1 MRPGGGGVHGGVILF
16 RGTGTAARRYLEAD
30 RSQADEYY
38 LEAGA
43 TRAELSVVDATGR
56 VMVHQSLTPTEY
68 AGWVDW
74 VDPVSGEPMGQARRA
89 GGGRLGSPRFAEMVV
104 NTPKSLSIAA
114 ALHPEVSAALDVAQR
129 DTVGVIRAWLGQ
141 HSVTRIGPRGQQ
153 EVVPVERLQTVAIS
167 HRTSRA
173 GDPHRHIHLQIGT
186 RVWARG
192 AWRGL
197 DTAALFRQQGAIRAL
212 GTAVLAAHPHLAA
225 VLDAHGLTLDPVS
238 GEVTELE
245 PFNAVLSKRAT
256 QVTRNLAVF
265 TAQWEAAHPGQEP
278 GPVVRAR
285 LQAAAWDHHR
295 PNKKPTRLGSEAGW
309 RRELDEAGYSPDLP
323 RHLPRPVVAALDELS
338 VQRVANRAL
347 DRCAAAAS
355 TWTAHTVQEHVT
367 RLITEAGVQG
377 TPQALADLI
386 TITTR
391 LAIQDCHSVLPPD
404 AAAPEHVPHL
414 TNLHVI
420 AVETHMRGLLSGR
433 SPASAPLPDIR
444 RVAGTLGLDPEQ
456 VRAAAAIASNTALV
470 VVEGAAGAG
479 KTTMLGAAIR
489 AAAENGRATRIVTP
503 TKKAAQVA
511 AHELGVPADS
521 VAKLVHANGWR
532 WNADGVWTRLTVGGT
547 DPETGAPYTG
557 PPPGARLQHGERIVV
572 DEAGMLDQDTA
583 LALLTIADE
592 AGAALA
598 LVGDRAQLPAVG
610 RGGVLDLAAHFAGST
625 YDMGIVH
632 RFTDPAYADLTV
644 QLRTGQHPAHLFD
657 RLHNLGL
664 VRVHESTDA
673 LQDTIAS
680 TSREGEAITTATNEE
695 ARDLNDRIRGE
706 RVRHGLVDDVRTTS
720 GSDGLPIGAGDVIQ
734 TRRNNSTLKVAN
746 RQTWTVTRVENDGTA
761 WVTEHGSGCRHTV
774 RLPAEYL
781 AEHAHLAYATTAY
794 GVQGTT
800 ADHSHTILSDTL
812 DAAGVYV
819 GMTRGRTHNLLHI
832 VATDLADARAQFTAA
847 LQRDRAD
854 RGLTEAT
861 RAARAAVDG
870 LAPEGSAVVNAE
882 RARLRA
888 WIETADH
895 EAGQLEHAI
904 SALARQVAAHHAE
917 NARQARIVVDADARL
932 ADVRA
937 GVAAPL
943 IEQAADD
950 GAGYLTA
957 RERMW
962 QANRA
967 LRTTS
972 RFGRRPAA
980 RIAREAT
987 EAHAATQHAVRERWG
1002 DIPLT
1007 TTHLAAWTDDAARRR
1022 ADADPRVIEAQ
1033 KAAERAHLTE
1043 QELMKRHATAL
1054 SALWQGIGG
1063 GHMPSSLEAR
1073 ATELRRRAHQARQS
1087 LAEID
1092 ALPVAQAEQLI
1103 QQNATRAMTERL
1115 AETARKARMPQARRR
1130 HSPSHTRGRQNM
1142 ETAVQFRP

>member
-1 MRPGGGGVHGGVILF
+1 MRGGVILF

-43 TRAELSVVDATGR
+43 ARAELSVVDGTGR
-56 VMVHQSLTPTEY
+56 VMVDRALTPTEY
-68 AGWVDW
+68 AAWVDW
-74 VDPVSGEPMGQARRA
+74 VDPVSGLPMGRARQAGA
-89 GGGRLGSPRFAEMVV
+89 ERLGSPRFAEMVV

-114 ALHPEVSAALDVAQR
+114 ALHPEVSAALDAAQR
-129 DTVGVIRAWLGQ
+129 DAVGVIRAWLGQ
-141 HSVTRIGPRGQQ
+141 HSVTRIGPRGRQ
-153 EVVPVERLQTVAIS
+153 EVVPVDRLQTVAIV

-173 GDPHRHIHLQIGT
+173 GDPHRHVHLQIGT

-238 GEVTELE
+238 GEVVELE
-245 PFNAVLSKRAT
+245 PFNAVLSKRAA

-265 TAQWEAAHPGQEP
+265 TTQWQAAHSGQEP

-309 RRELDEAGYSPDLP
+309 RRELDEAGYTPDLP
-323 RHLPRPVVAALDELS
+323 RGPRPVVVALDELS
-338 VQRVANRAL
+338 VQEVAGRAL

-367 RLITEAGVQG
+367 RLITEAGVRA
-377 TPQALADLI
+377 TPQGLVDMI

-391 LAIQDCHSVLPPD
+391 LALQDCLSVLPPG
-404 AAAPEHVPHL
+404 AVAPEHVPHL
-414 TNLHVI
+414 TNLQVI
-420 AVETHMRGLLSGR
+420 AAETHLRDLLTARG
-433 SPASAPLPDIR
+433 PAGAPEPNPTPL
-444 RVAGTLGLDPEQ
+444 AGERGLDPEQ
-456 VRAAAAIASNTALV
+456 VRAAAAIASATPLV

-489 AAAENGRATRIVTP
+489 AAATQGRVTRVVTP

-511 AHELGVPADS
+511 AAELGVPADS
-521 VAKLVHANGWR
+521 VAKLVHAHGWR
-532 WNADGVWTRLTVGGT
+532 WNTDGVWTRLPLGGT
-547 DPETGAPYTG
+547 DPDTGATYTG
-557 PPPGARLQHGERIVV
+557 PPPGARLRRGERVVV
-572 DEAGMLDQDTA
+572 DEAGMLDQDTT

-592 AGAALA
+592 AGATLA

-610 RGGVLDLAAHFAGST
+610 RGGVLDLAAHLAGST
-625 YDMGIVH
+625 YDMGTVH
-632 RFTDPAYADLTV
+632 RFADPDYANLTV
-644 QLRTGQHPAHLFD
+644 QLRAGKNPARLFD
-657 RLHNLGL
+657 RLHALGL
-664 VRVHESTDA
+664 IRVHESTDA
-673 LQDTIAS
+673 LHDTIAS
-680 TSREGEAITTATNEE
+680 TTRDGDAITTATNEE
-695 ARDLNDRIRGE
+695 ARDLNERIRGA
-706 RVRHGLVDDVRTTS
+706 RVTAGLVDDTRTAV
-720 GSDGLPIGAGDVIQ
+720 GSDALPISVGDVIQ
-734 TRRNNSTLKVAN
+734 TRRNDSTLRVAN
-746 RQTWTVTRVENDGTA
+746 RQTWTVTHVADDGAA
-761 WVTEHGSGCRHTV
+761 WVSEHGSGRGHTV

-794 GVQGTT
+794 GVQGATV
-800 ADHSHTILSDTL
+800 DRSHTVLSDAL

-819 GMTRGRTHNLLHI
+819 GMTRGRSLNLIHV
-832 VATDLADARAQFTAA
+832 VAADLDDARQQFTAA

-861 RAARAAVDG
+861 RTARAAVDG
-870 LAPEGSAVVNAE
+870 LVPEGTAVVNAE

-888 WIETADH
+888 LIETADR
-895 EAGQLEHAI
+895 EAGRWERA
-904 SALARQVAAHHAE
+904 ADTLARQADAHHTE
-917 NARQARIVVDADARL
+917 HARQVQILAAADAHI
-932 ADVRA
+932 ADVWA
-937 GVAAPL
+937 GIAAPL

-962 QANRA
+962 QANGA
-967 LRTTS
+967 LSTTS

-987 EAHAATQHAVRERWG
+987 EAHAAMQHAVRQRWG

-1007 TTHLAAWTDDAARRR
+1007 MTHLAAWADAAARHR
-1022 ADADPRVIEAQ
+1022 ADADPQVIEAQ
-1033 KAAERAHLTE
+1033 KAAERAHLNE
-1043 QELMKRHATAL
+1043 QELMKRHTTAL

-1063 GHMPSSLEAR
+1063 NHMPSSLQAR
-1073 ATELRRRAHQARQS
+1073 ATQLRHRAHQARQS

-1092 ALPVAQAEQLI
+1092 ALPVAEAEQLI
-1103 QQNATRAMTERL
+1103 RQNATRAMTERL

-1130 HSPSHTRGRQNM
+1130 HSPSRTQGPQNM
-1142 ETAVQFRP
+1142 EAAVSFRP